1 MQSSKDVPA
10 GQWLFREGDRST
22 EFYLLLS
29 GAVEVL
35 KGEEVVAQINKP
47 MSYFG
52 EMAALLNEPRSASI
66 RTAVD
71 SKFLVIPGG
80 KFDSVIDVSPAVG
93 KRIMRTLSERLLE
106 TNRAWSEANTGFK
119 DVSSKKKDEMLAA
132 IQEYK
137 RLLYVIGLVF
147 KETRLPI
154 IKELFEF
161 AKGNSKMSAFA
172 ARLDLDPTHFER
184 YPEIGKMVAAAN
196 PPKPAPP
203 AS

>member
-1 MQSSKDVPA
+1 MQSSRDVPA

-29 GAVEVL
+29 GAVEVV
-35 KGEEVVAQINKP
+35 KGEEVIAQINKP

-66 RTAVD
+66 RTATD
-71 SKFLVIPGG
+71 SKFLVIPGA
-80 KFDSVIDVSPAVG
+80 KMDSIIDVSPAVG
-93 KRIMRTLSERLLE
+93 KRIMRTLCERLLE
-106 TNRAWSEANTGFK
+106 TNRAWQEADAGFK
-119 DVSSKKKDEMLAA
+119 DISSKKKDEMLTA

-137 RLLYVIGLVF
+137 RLLYVIGLLF
-147 KETRLPI
+147 KETRLPLV
-154 IKELFEF
+154 KELFEF

-184 YPEIGKMVAAAN
+184 YPEVARLVTAAN
-196 PPKPAPP
+196 PKPAPP
-203 AS
+203 AG